1 MIPWIFSTTK
11 VEKVNFETIQ
21 FARKNMAEYFIIN
34 TLSLQEQ
41 DCLISGT
48 VRAEKEEPTLNEMLQ
63 NSTSPDK
70 KIIVYG
76 KNSQDETPYRK
87 VSQLKELGVK
97 DVYVYTGGLFE
108 WLLLQDIYGEK
119 EFPTTTPLLDIL
131 RHKYIEPS

>member
-1 MIPWIFSTTK
+1 MIPWLFSTK